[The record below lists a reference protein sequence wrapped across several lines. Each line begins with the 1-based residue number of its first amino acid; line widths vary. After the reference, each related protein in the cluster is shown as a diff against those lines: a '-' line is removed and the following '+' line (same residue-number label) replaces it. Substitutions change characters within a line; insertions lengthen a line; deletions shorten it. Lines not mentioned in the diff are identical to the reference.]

1 MEISRHLGNWSL
13 SCYEKWLMRVFS
25 PLSLSRVIAA
35 AENPS
40 STVNTGAQ
48 LAESG
53 IPATRL
59 LSPTHLPLLIG
70 YISWKR
76 DVWL

>member
-13 SCYEKWLMRVFS
+13 SCYEKWLMQGFFFFF
-25 PLSLSRVIAA
+25 LSRVIVA

-40 STVNTGAQ
+40 SMVNTGAQ

-53 IPATRL
+53 LPGSPACSHPHTFF
-59 LSPTHLPLLIG
+59 I
-70 YISWKR
+70 
-76 DVWL
+76 